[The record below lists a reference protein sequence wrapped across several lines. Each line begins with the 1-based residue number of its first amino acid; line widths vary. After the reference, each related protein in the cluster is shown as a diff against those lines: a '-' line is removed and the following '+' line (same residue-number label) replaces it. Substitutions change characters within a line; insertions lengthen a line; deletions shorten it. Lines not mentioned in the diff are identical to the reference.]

1 MLFLPPNQCSML
13 QGCSGRALLRHRSTR
28 RRLVVSAELFL
39 FCLCFQNLRSAARAS
54 VRSFLINIYSCIHKL
69 RWSSERRRP
78 QWQAR
83 RTLFFSGNCRECKA
97 TGTAF
102 SSFSAHIFL
111 IYYGLSYAIG
121 KIVNVH
127 AEYPEPA

>member
-1 MLFLPPNQCSML
+1 MKAFGGQRRAVSLLPLFPEF
-13 QGCSGRALLRHRSTR
+13 T
-28 RRLVVSAELFL
+28 
-39 FCLCFQNLRSAARAS
+39 LCFSGFCALF
-54 VRSFLINIYSCIHKL
+54 FLINIYSCIHKL

-83 RTLFFSGNCRECKA
+83 QTLVFSGNCRECKA

-102 SSFSAHIFL
+102 SSFSAHTFL

-121 KIVNVH
+121 KIANVH